1 MTLGRKIKQLNKA
14 RGKRLAHLARRVGV
28 SIYTMSMWANDH
40 NTPNQRNLRSLADAL
55 ETTVDYLLDPSLGE
69 PSGDED
75 RPAEVVIDVDDGYG
89 PRSTMPQLPHP
100 AHANGEAV
108 APWVDAAPPAYQPP
122 AYQAAGY
129 LPPEPRR
136 PTADATLGQDD
147 QTVLVAYHAY
157 RDGPEG
163 LTMREAIRA
172 IGLAAMEKGRQP

>member
-1 MTLGRKIKQLNKA
+1 MTLGKKIKQLNKA

-40 NTPNQRNLRSLADAL
+40 NRPNQRNLRSLADAL

-69 PSGDED
+69 PTGDGD
-75 RPAEVVIDVDDGYG
+75 QPAEVVIDVDDGYG
-89 PRSTMPQLPHP
+89 PRSTMPQLPQP
-100 AHANGEAV
+100 ANANGEAV
-108 APWVDAAPPAYQPP
+108 APWVEAAPPAYHPP
-122 AYQAAGY
+122 G
-129 LPPEPRR
+129 PRR
-136 PTADATLGQDD
+136 PTADAAITQDD
-147 QTVLVAYHAY
+147 LTVLATYHAY

>member
-40 NTPNQRNLRSLADAL
+40 NRPNQRNLRSLADAL

-69 PSGDED
+69 PTGDGD
-75 RPAEVVIDVDDGYG
+75 QPAEVVIDVDDGYG

-100 AHANGEAV
+100 AKTNGEAV
-108 APWVDAAPPAYQPP
+108 APWVEAAPIAYQPP
-122 AYQAAGY
+122 AYH
-129 LPPEPRR
+129 PPEPRR
-136 PTADATLGQDD
+136 PTADTTLGQDD

-157 RDGPEG
+157 RDGPEK
-163 LTMREAIRA
+163 LSLMEAVRA
-172 IGLAAMEKGRQP
+172 IGLAAMEKGRQS